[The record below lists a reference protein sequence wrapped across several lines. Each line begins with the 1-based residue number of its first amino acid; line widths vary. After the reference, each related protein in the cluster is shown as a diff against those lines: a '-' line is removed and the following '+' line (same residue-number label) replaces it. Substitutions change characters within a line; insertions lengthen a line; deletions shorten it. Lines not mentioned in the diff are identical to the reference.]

1 MGPWVRIKS
10 SARLRAALLVLGTT
24 PLAFNAALAAQDAA
38 LKDSKSEVL
47 PRVVVTPPS
56 AYRIEKLGNQG
67 IKLTSKNAENNYA
80 ITVLGSNAE
89 AEAGDLRTL
98 QAGESWQKSLGVE
111 FQGKLGGFL
120 KTDLSTRFTELEG
133 TLIGQPFGMPIS
145 DAVGTNRRALEE
157 LSFSTQF
164 LGDRVAITSSRRA
177 SNQSSFATAMAGAK
191 GAHEQDRFNAW
202 VWRSD
207 KSSLSIEGSSS
218 RVDSGFQ
225 TLALTPYPTQ
235 TKSEESRQVRSKL
248 SYGRAGVFVGQRQ
261 SLSLAPD
268 RSTTL
273 SRQSDIETGAT
284 LGLSDL
290 RQGGPLLF
298 LLPDSVWVSTNHG
311 SVEQGAQAY
320 EARPM
325 EKSSIGMT
333 RSWDSGTVNLSYWR
347 SSVEGAPSFADE
359 SQWRGRGMDLAGTLN
374 SGRLSVSGNLTWYT
388 ADNLAAWN
396 NTAESNVNGSLFLT
410 WRRAAWPKLSAGVT
424 NYAYQAAF
432 LDYGGLEGSS
442 LTRYELGVDSSSLL
456 SAWADPAAQ
465 LKFIASYQGNSTRS
479 QWAQN
484 DSTGASD
491 VFLGLKFTR
500 SLLP

>member
-1 MGPWVRIKS
+1 MGPWVVIKS

-24 PLAFNAALAAQDAA
+24 PLAFNAALAAEEA
-38 LKDSKSEVL
+38 L
-47 PRVVVTPPS
+47 PRVIVTPPS
-56 AYRIEKLGNQG
+56 SYHIEKLGNQG
-67 IKLTSKNAENNYA
+67 IKLTSKNSENRYA
-80 ITVLGSNAE
+80 ITVLGSNAD
-89 AEAGDLRTL
+89 ASSSL
-98 QAGESWQKSLGVE
+98 QALQTGEAWQKSLGVE
-111 FQGKLGGFL
+111 FEGKLGSFL

-133 TLIGQPFGMPIS
+133 TLIGQPFGGQLP
-145 DAVGTNRRALEE
+145 DTVGTNRRALEE

-177 SNQSSFATAMAGAK
+177 SNQSGFATAMAGARR
-191 GAHEQDRFNAW
+191 AYEQDRFNAW
-202 VWRSD
+202 VWRSG

-218 RVDSGFQ
+218 RIDSGFQ
-225 TLALTPYPTQ
+225 TLALTPHPTQ

-290 RQGGPLLF
+290 RQGAPLLF

-320 EARPM
+320 ESRPM

-333 RSWDSGTVNLSYWR
+333 RSWDSGSVNLSYWR
-347 SSVEGAPSFADE
+347 SSVDASPSFADE
-359 SQWRGRGMDLAGTLN
+359 SQWHGRGMDVGGSLH
-374 SGRLSVSGNLTWYT
+374 SGRLSLSGNLSLYT

-396 NTAESNVNGSLFLT
+396 NTAESNVNGSLYLT
-410 WRRAAWPKLSAGVT
+410 WSRAAWPKLSAGVT
-424 NYAYQAAF
+424 NYAYQSAF

-442 LTRYELGVDSSSLL
+442 LTRYELAVDSSSLL

-465 LKFIASYQGNSTRS
+465 LKFLASYQGNSTRS
-479 QWAQN
+479 QWAQDN
-484 DSTGASD
+484 STGASD